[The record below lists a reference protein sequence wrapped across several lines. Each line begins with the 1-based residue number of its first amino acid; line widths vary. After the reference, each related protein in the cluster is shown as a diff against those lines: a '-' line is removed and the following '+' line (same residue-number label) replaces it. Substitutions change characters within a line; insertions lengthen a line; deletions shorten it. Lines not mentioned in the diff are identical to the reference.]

1 MDLIVRNAR
10 LSHDPEAPPMDIGVQ
25 AGRIVAVGKHAELM
39 RSSPLYAKLAALQ
52 FNAAEEALEV

>member
-25 AGRIVAVGKHAELM
+25 AGRIVAIEPRIAW
-39 RSSPLYAKLAALQ
+39 
-52 FNAAEEALEV
+52 